1 MGSGNRGGRERYTDG
16 GSAYSSGRGRLSAVA
31 EILELSV
38 MAACDDAI
46 SLGLVGLLGLRGL
59 PSSAILL
66 SLLPIL
72 SGICESA
79 GRKRGVVA
87 STGGCCPMP
96 WLLRRS
102 RALADAVADVDWSSA
117 VALSRLA
124 LGLTDAL
131 ADSV

>member
-1 MGSGNRGGRERYTDG
+1 MSVVGVCVGVDVL
-16 GSAYSSGRGRLSAVA
+16 LS
-31 EILELSV
+31 
-38 MAACDDAI
+38 I

-66 SLLPIL
+66 SLPPIL
-72 SGICESA
+72 SGFCESA
-79 GRKRGVVA
+79 GRMRGVAA
-87 STGGCCPMP
+87 SAGGCWPMP

-102 RALADAVADVDWSSA
+102 LADVVADVDWSSA

-124 LGLTDAL
+124 LGLTDAV